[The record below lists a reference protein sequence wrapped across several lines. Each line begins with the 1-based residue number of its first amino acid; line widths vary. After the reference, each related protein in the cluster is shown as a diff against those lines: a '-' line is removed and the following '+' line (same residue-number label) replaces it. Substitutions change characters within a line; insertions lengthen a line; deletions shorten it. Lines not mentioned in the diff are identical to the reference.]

1 MRTTVLVA
9 LTSLLAAAALPAH
22 ATLADRKSDETHFE
36 NAQPAPYSGQLVIRG
51 EIQDRDA
58 AGRSAEPAPLRI
70 PANVTG
76 HSGDRDRFAH
86 GHHTGVGFVL

>member
-1 MRTTVLVA
+1 MRKTVLVA

-22 ATLADRKSDETHFE
+22 ATLADRKSDETRFE

-58 AGRSAEPAPLRI
+58 ADHSAEPAPYS
-70 PANVTG
+70 G
-76 HSGDRDRFAH
+76 HIVIRGEVQPESH
-86 GHHTGVGFVL
+86 G

>member
-9 LTSLLAAAALPAH
+9 VTSLLAAAAFPAH

-58 AGRSAEPAPLRI
+58 AGRSAEPAPYS
-70 PANVTG
+70 G
-76 HSGDRDRFAH
+76 HIVIRGEVQPESH
-86 GHHTGVGFVL
+86 G

>member
-36 NAQPAPYSGQLVIRG
+36 NAQPAPYSGQTVMRG
-51 EIQDRDA
+51 EIQDRNA
-58 AGRSAEPAPLRI
+58 AGHSAGPSPY
-70 PANVTG
+70 
-76 HSGDRDRFAH
+76 SGNIVIRGEVQPKSH
-86 GHHTGVGFVL
+86 G